1 MLIALDVMGGD
12 RAPVETLHGAVL
24 ARQQLGIQVVLVGPR
39 SIIEEELAHS
49 AGLPDGLQVVEAN
62 EAVAMDDA
70 PAAAVRHRKDA
81 SINVAMGLVK
91 RGIASAV
98 VSAGNTGAVMA
109 SALLNLGRI
118 EGLERPAIG
127 TMVPY
132 GDPGVLILD
141 IGANAD
147 CRPTYLLQ
155 FAQMGSVYLEK
166 VYGIPRPRVGL
177 LNIGEEEGKGNELAV
192 QVYPKLKESGL
203 NFVGNIEGRD
213 LHRGLVDVVVTD
225 GFTGNVAVKVGE
237 GVADFLHSVLFEAV
251 TSRPHYSLAALL
263 LKPALKKVKAR
274 FDHNERGG
282 APLLGVNGVVI
293 IAHGRSDANGIKNAL
308 RIAHEGAVTGM
319 ADAIRNALMHQ

>member
-1 MLIALDVMGGD
+1 
-12 RAPVETLHGAVL
+12 
-24 ARQQLGIQVVLVGPR
+24 VVLVGPR

>member
-12 RAPVETLHGAVL
+12 KAPVETVHGAVL
-24 ARQQLGIQVVLVGPR
+24 ARQQLGIQVALVGPR

-62 EAVAMDDA
+62 DAVAMDDA
-70 PAAAVRHRKDA
+70 PAAVRHRKDA

-155 FAQMGSVYLEK
+155 FAQMGTVYLEK
-166 VYGIPRPRVGL
+166 VYGIQKPRVGL

-237 GVADFLHSVLFEAV
+237 GVAEFLHSLLFEAV

-319 ADAIRNALMHQ
+319 ADAIRNALMQQ